1 MADGGYG
8 SWTALAQ
15 AIKSAAT
22 RARAEGTTN
31 QDVTA
36 QIVQARQDRFLAR
49 VFAPGEQSEWLLKGG
64 GAMLARVPHTRATKD
79 VDLAVSSGDLDEAQ
93 AALERAAGRD
103 LDDHLRFE
111 LTGARDT
118 GRGDNQPGV
127 QTRRL
132 RFSCLDAQT
141 GRKVGEIPVD
151 VVVGPA
157 PVGTI
162 ETVTPANRLSLPR
175 DLRAPQYRLFPVAD
189 QVAEKVC
196 ATMQDY
202 DGRPSSRVKDLVD
215 LVTIARTQ
223 QLSMRELHAA
233 IEHKRRQTT
242 LDPIETFTVP
252 DGWERQYRT
261 LAEAT
266 PSTGGI
272 TDVHDAE
279 QFVRSLVDPA
289 LAGGREQTWRAG
301 HGWSTDDAPPPP
313 DADADAARS

>member
-1 MADGGYG
+1 
-8 SWTALAQ
+8 
-15 AIKSAAT
+15 
-22 RARAEGTTN
+22 
-31 QDVTA
+31 
-36 QIVQARQDRFLAR
+36 
-49 VFAPGEQSEWLLKGG
+49 
-64 GAMLARVPHTRATKD
+64 
-79 VDLAVSSGDLDEAQ
+79 
-93 AALERAAGRD
+93 
-103 LDDHLRFE
+103 
-111 LTGARDT
+111 
-118 GRGDNQPGV
+118 
-127 QTRRL
+127 
-132 RFSCLDAQT
+132 
-141 GRKVGEIPVD
+141 
-151 VVVGPA
+151 
-157 PVGTI
+157 
-162 ETVTPANRLSLPR
+162 VTPANRLSLPR

-196 ATMQDY
+196 ATMQDH

-252 DGWERQYRT
+252 DGWGRQYRA
-261 LAEAT
+261 LAGAT

-301 HGWSTDDAPPPP
+301 HGWSTDDAPPPT